1 MQKKWAYIV
10 MLFFVCCALYVN
22 AQRPF
27 EVLVNVQP
35 PYPTDL
41 NRYEEEFQ
49 NYVFTIIN
57 HTETRHEIFLT
68 ATLYSDNGVSIAF
81 DPGYRP
87 LLPYSIEPLE
97 TVVITGSQLLEDY
110 GGLTTSDLQITG
122 LNIVNTVMGALPE
135 GNYSLCAN
143 AVHYETGTVLS
154 SGCSFE
160 FTPNFPGMPE
170 IIYPLNE
177 SQISYSQ
184 DEMFNITWIPPNPD
198 AGGLATY
205 EYTLKMID
213 ITNVPMA
220 DLEALFYTGGVP
232 VVLEVEVSGLSYPY
246 NGEGSDPL
254 LIEGNTYAIRLQAM
268 DPFGTEAVANQGYSE
283 IVTFTV
289 VNSTI
294 VADTLEENQGLVLPE
309 DCETRCNIPA
319 ITDSVAV
326 TSLAGVSNIRIGYFP
341 IYDAQLTMTGN
352 TFSGTGKIQLNF
364 LNNIRVEVT
373 LDDVMINAGG
383 EIFSGNVQAVVNNDP
398 AISDA
403 LEYVNLGIAE
413 NGLEA
418 LSNVMPAETSAQLGN
433 YLHETRLIG
442 GLLGLNSVEMPIAF
456 SESVKGNE
464 FTIGITNI
472 SLSHEGA
479 RANIAA
485 GIKLA
490 MFDGP
495 NWVMFTG
502 QDVCLHPA
510 GFGGQYT
517 LALGSD
523 IVINNTDSNPNMF
536 EVAIK
541 GGEEGCHLSMGCAG
555 IESLQIV
562 GELAF
567 PRNMLVPE
575 MPDGTIGEDK
585 VKATFGFE
593 INPAGQTD
601 SVAQGSNWMAA
612 LNFTPF
618 QINKLEGWTFT
629 VNTAYWD
636 MSDLENPPAIQFP
649 ANYANVDSSFQGVYI
664 KSAEIK
670 APAKMAVTDADR
682 AAVTIE
688 NILIDPNLYM
698 DITATNLLNIDQG
711 QMDSWAFALDTIH
724 IGIWNN
730 SLEGGHISGKIH
742 VPVLDSA
749 THIVYRAMIVQGETE
764 NPQPGQNPGDGK
776 YSYDFHVTFTQDVS
790 FPILAANAT
799 IASDS
804 ELNIHFDP
812 SNEDNTSISAI
823 LRGVLTIDTEQ
834 LPDALPDLPAA
845 VKIPGVAFSVGYSS
859 DEGILDEFTHIAF
872 ASGQKS
878 ISGFAI
884 SLDEFGLGSAG
895 NNEVAA
901 TFAVSIQLSEGE
913 EDLGGAGVQFRI
925 ISELPDMEEILAV
938 RRAGQAVSLVKSIKL
953 KRLVFDSIG
962 INVHTGAVDIDGYIL
977 FFNETNAQGIR
988 NKGIRGEVHVVVNAG
1003 VGVEGRLMVLFGT
1016 YGIVPETETFTFNET
1031 FYPYWYVEG
1040 QILISQGIPIATG
1053 IGLYGLIGGIGKNV
1067 IQTPANVNLGE
1078 FGPSVFTPTYNSYQ
1092 FKFGVTF
1099 GTLPDSEPFNADL
1112 IFAASIVNGGL
1123 DAITITGNGYIM
1135 APVTDRAS
1143 AKVTIMSDLTMLI
1156 PNETRSFSMQGFILV
1171 AVNVDGMLVGN
1182 MDGGTIANQMVR
1194 ADFYAGEDT
1203 WFFFM
1208 GQPEMD
1214 YEDGFDPRGSAM
1226 LDLEFLQADIKA
1238 YLMIG
1243 EGVPTQLPPLPPD
1256 VKRILDNP
1264 GGDYEG
1270 TSATAA
1276 RQAPTGTSSG
1286 FAHGVYVAIR
1296 SDIDA
1301 YLLYANLAVYLGFDM
1316 NMTKRS
1322 TTCAQTGE
1330 VIGIN
1335 GWYVEGQ
1342 AYVGLEGGMGLRI
1355 NILGAERE
1363 FELFRLAAAIAL
1375 AGGGPNPFYFTG
1387 RAAVSYSILSGKI
1400 KGNSTFSMSI
1410 GERCSPLPGDPF
1422 AGINFFEEI
1431 SPGQNAEDQF
1441 PGRAMRVKLALPV
1454 FEDLI
1459 IPNPTY
1465 DNNGDI
1471 VDSYDLRYE
1480 PRISYTL
1487 KRRGT
1492 SANLAFQPT
1501 YWLDENEKTQ
1511 GYLSPTA
1518 ALRANTT
1525 YELYLKVDAFDYQTG
1540 SMLQRRSSTGTALGQ
1555 WKQDTTIVFTTGDL
1569 PDDLYYFVNYTNP
1582 LPNQRFFM
1590 QDDQARGRINL
1601 SQIVPQNTFF
1611 PASDAT
1617 GNYQYYVRFTNLDS
1631 DESTEVPFQYL
1642 VDQNTMISGSGQVTD
1657 ISTNH
1662 LSFDIPDLQNEEYYV
1677 MQVIRKRPFNPL
1689 ANRSREVVGYRKIY
1703 ETNRRT
1709 QEAERNQTPDP
1720 NRTTSK
1726 GPGED
1731 RVSESQQN
1739 AGNTTTG
1746 GQEPATT
1753 LEIEEEAS
1761 VSPELVLQEGEFLLY
1776 HSFFRT
1782 SRFNRVLDKLDD
1794 MDRTGVSWHGNDH
1807 PDYGKKVKVSY
1818 TMSEKFENRDIED
1831 FVIQAHPDV
1840 TPVNFKARI
1849 NIADRFLKPYHNN
1862 KAKAKIMDLK
1872 NAVQS
1877 RGFGNSWPS
1886 ASLNFDWSNNTIYRL
1901 PRNKIQTSTAPQI
1914 SSSEYEYLWTGA
1926 QNNTTS
1932 AISSFLFNGGGQMI
1946 DISTGNVIGVGLDII
1961 YDAHFK
1967 VVQDQKVLTDWSAVM
1982 AANNMYYLLH
1992 CYNYGL
1998 NLATTQL
2005 KLNNN
2010 GGSYDIHFMRNLS
2023 SKPNEEMLDWI
2034 FGTRV
2039 KSFYTPGSEPGLQIG
2054 GSGIRQ
2060 IGN

>member
-10 MLFFVCCALYVN
+10 ILLFVLWAIHAK

-49 NYVFTIIN
+49 NYIFTIIN

-68 ATLYSDNGVSIAF
+68 ATLYNDNGVSIAF

-87 LLPYSIEPLE
+87 LLPYAIEPLE

-154 SGCSFE
+154 TGCSFE

-177 SQISYSQ
+177 STISYSQ
-184 DEMFNITWIPPNPD
+184 DEMFNISWIPPNPD
-198 AGGLATY
+198 AGGLAMY

-213 ITNVPMA
+213 ITNVPMV
-220 DLEALFYTGGVP
+220 DLEALFNTGGVP

-254 LIEGNTYAIRLQAM
+254 LIDGNTYAIRLQAT
-268 DPFGTEAVANQGYSE
+268 DPLGTEALANQGYSE
-283 IVTFTV
+283 IVTFSV

-294 VADTLEENQGLVLPE
+294 VTDTLEENQDLVVPE
-309 DCETRCNIPA
+309 DCETRCNVPA

-326 TSLAGVSNIRIGYFP
+326 TSLAGVSNVRIGYFP

-373 LDDVMINAGG
+373 LEDVMINAGG
-383 EIFSGNVQAVVNNDP
+383 EIFGGNVRTVVNDDP

-418 LSNVMPAETSAQLGN
+418 LANVMPAETSAQLGN
-433 YLHETRLIG
+433 YLHESRLIG
-442 GLLGLNSVEMPIAF
+442 GLVGLNSVEMPIAF
-456 SESVKGNE
+456 NESVKGNE
-464 FTIGITNI
+464 FTIGITDIN
-472 SLSHEGA
+472 LSHEGA

-502 QDVCLHPA
+502 REVCLHPA

-523 IVINNTDSNPNMF
+523 LVINNTDVNPNMF

-555 IESLQIV
+555 IESLQVV

-664 KSAEIK
+664 KSAEIR

-698 DITATNLLNIDQG
+698 DVTATNLLNIDQG

-724 IGIWNN
+724 LGIWNN
-730 SLEGGHISGKIH
+730 TLEGGHISGKIH

-804 ELNIHFDP
+804 ELNILFDP
-812 SNEDNTSISAI
+812 SNDENTNISAI
-823 LRGVLTIDTEQ
+823 LRGVLTIDTDQ
-834 LPDALPDLPAA
+834 LPDVLPDLPAS
-845 VKIPGVAFSVGYSS
+845 VKIPGVAFSIGYSS
-859 DEGILDEFTHIAF
+859 DEGIIDEFTHISF
-872 ASGQKS
+872 TSPQKN

-925 ISELPDMEEILAV
+925 ISELPDLEEILAV

-953 KRLVFDSIG
+953 KRFVFDSIG
-962 INVHTGAVDIDGYIL
+962 INAHTGAVDIDGYIV
-977 FFNETNAQGIR
+977 FFNETNDAGVR
-988 NKGIRGEVHVVVNAG
+988 NKYIKGEVNVVVNAG
-1003 VGVEGRLMVLFGT
+1003 VGVEGRLMLLFGT
-1016 YGIVPETETFTFNET
+1016 YGTVPTTETFTFGED
-1031 FYPYWYVEG
+1031 FFPYWYVEG
-1040 QILISQGIPIATG
+1040 QIIISQGIPIATG
-1053 IGLYGLIGGIGKNV
+1053 IGLYGLIGGVGKNV
-1067 IQTPANVNLGE
+1067 SQQPANPALGE
-1078 FGPSVFTPTYNSYQ
+1078 FGPPAFVPEYGTVQ
-1092 FKFGVTF
+1092 LKFGVTF
-1099 GTLPDSEPFNADL
+1099 GTLPSSEPFNADF
-1112 IFAASIVNGGL
+1112 IFTGVINSGGL
-1123 DAITITGNGYIM
+1123 DLITITGNGYVM
-1135 APVTDRAS
+1135 APITERES
-1143 AKVTIMSDLTMLI
+1143 AKVTIMSDLTLLM
-1156 PNETRSFSMQGFILV
+1156 PNATRSFSMQGFILV
-1171 AVNVDGMLVGN
+1171 AVNVDPILRGN
-1182 MDGGTIANQMVR
+1182 MDGGTLANQMVR

-1203 WFFFM
+1203 WFFYM
-1208 GQPEMD
+1208 GKPEMD
-1214 YEDGFDPRGSAM
+1214 YEDGFDPRGSAL
-1226 LDLEFLQADIKA
+1226 LDLEFLQADLKG
-1238 YLMIG
+1238 YLMVGHGI
-1243 EGVPTQLPPLPPD
+1243 PTELPPLHPE
-1256 VKRILDNP
+1256 VYEILQNP

-1270 TSATAA
+1270 TSANAA
-1276 RQAPTGTSSG
+1276 RQAPMPTSSG
-1286 FAHGVYVAIR
+1286 FAHGAFIAIR

-1316 NMTKRS
+1316 NMTKRG
-1322 TTCAQTGE
+1322 TTCAQTGDL
-1330 VIGIN
+1330 IGIN
-1335 GWYVEGQ
+1335 GWYAEGQ
-1342 AYVGLEGGMGLRI
+1342 AYVGLRGGMGLRI
-1355 NILGAERE
+1355 KILGAERE
-1363 FELFRLAAAIAL
+1363 FELFQLAAAIAL
-1375 AGGGPNPFYFTG
+1375 AGGGPKPFYFTG
-1387 RAAVSYSILSGKI
+1387 RAAVSYSVLGGKI
-1400 KGNSTFSMSI
+1400 KGSSSFTMSI

-1422 AGINFFEEI
+1422 AGINFFEEV
-1431 SPGQNAEDQF
+1431 SPSQGATDQF
-1441 PGRAMRVKLALPV
+1441 PGRSIRMKLALPV

-1471 VDSYDLRYE
+1471 VDSRDLKYE
-1480 PRISYTL
+1480 PRFTYTL
-1487 KRRGT
+1487 RRT
-1492 SANLAFQPT
+1492 NNATPLACQPI

-1511 GYLSPTA
+1511 GYISPTQT
-1518 ALRANTT
+1518 LLPNTSYT
-1525 YELYLKVDAFDYQTG
+1525 LYMKVNAYDYQTNAMVQERNNSG
-1540 SMLQRRSSTGTALGQ
+1540 APIGE
-1555 WKQDTTIVFTTGDL
+1555 WKQDTTIVFTTGNL
-1569 PDDLYYFVNYTNP
+1569 PADLYYFVNYTQP
-1582 LPNQRFFM
+1582 LPNQRFFT

-1601 SQIVPQNTFF
+1601 SQILPQNHYF
-1611 PASDAT
+1611 PSTSVGAS
-1617 GNYQYYVRFTNLDS
+1617 YQYYVRFTNLDT
-1631 DESTEVPFQYL
+1631 DEASEVPFEYMVDGSNNYL
-1642 VDQNTMISGSGQVTD
+1642 N
-1657 ISTNH
+1657 
-1662 LSFDIPDLQNEEYYV
+1662 FDIPTLQNEDYYV
-1677 MQVIRKRPFNPL
+1677 MQVIRKSPFSQL
-1689 ANRSREVVGYRKIY
+1689 ENRGRQVTGYRKIY
-1703 ETNRRT
+1703 ETNA
-1709 QEAERNQTPDP
+1709 Q
-1720 NRTTSK
+1720 
-1726 GPGED
+1726 
-1731 RVSESQQN
+1731 SQQQN
-1739 AGNTTTG
+1739 TNSGNRNDQSAEGDRNGDARTEEQKITGENPATTDTKEG
-1746 GQEPATT
+1746 APLTT

-1761 VSPELVLQEGEFLLY
+1761 ISPELVLQEGEFLLY

-1782 SRFNRVLDKLDD
+1782 SQYNLMRDKLAA
-1794 MDRTGVSWHGNDH
+1794 MTQENVSWHGNDH

-1818 TMSEKFENRDIED
+1818 NMVEKFEERDITD

-1840 TPVNFKARI
+1840 TPVNFKARL
-1849 NIADRFLKPYHNN
+1849 NISDRFLKPYHDN
-1862 KAKAKIMDLK
+1862 KAEAKVLALK
-1872 NAVQS
+1872 NAATS
-1877 RGFGNSWPS
+1877 AGFAYLWPA
-1886 ASLNFDWSNNTIYRL
+1886 ASLNYDWSTNNTINRL
-1901 PRNKIQTSTAPQI
+1901 NRNRIQTSTAPQI
-1914 SSSEYEYLWTGA
+1914 STSEFEYLWTGV
-1926 QNNTTS
+1926 QNSS
-1932 AISSFLFNGGGQMI
+1932 AVTASFAYNNFGNLI
-1946 DISTGNVIGVGLDII
+1946 DINTGNAIGVNFDLI
-1961 YDAHFK
+1961 YDTHYK
-1967 VVQDQKVLTDWSAVM
+1967 VAQDQKTLIDWAIG
-1982 AANNMYYLLH
+1982 NYWNMNFMSRCLPSVTALS
-1992 CYNYGL
+1992 
-1998 NLATTQL
+1998 TTQL
-2005 KLNNN
+2005 KVNNN
-2010 GGSYDIHFMRNLS
+2010 GGQYDFHLMRNLS
-2023 SKPNEEMLDWI
+2023 SQPNEEILDFI
-2034 FGTRV
+2034 FGAQI
-2039 KSFYTPGSEPGLQIG
+2039 KSFYTPGAEPIFLPISTTIQGRTIN
-2054 GSGIRQ
+2054 
-2060 IGN
+2060 GN